1 VRAALARHVPAV
13 AWLPGYDRSWLS
25 KDALAGLSVWALLVP
40 QGIAYASIAGV
51 PAQYGLYAALGGLA
65 GYALFGT
72 SRQLVV
78 GPSATVAAV
87 SATVVGGLVA
97 TGSQDFVAYSAALAL
112 AVGVIYVALGL
123 ARMGWIA
130 NFLSKAVLAGF
141 VTAFGIGLI
150 INQAPKIL
158 GVDGEDGSYVE
169 QFVNVLDELGDTN
182 GTTLAIGIA
191 AIALLLGM
199 RRFVPTWPRALIVV
213 VIGIAAS
220 AAFSL
225 SDHGVTVVGKVPTGL
240 PSVGIPDFA
249 WSDAGSLLAGAL
261 AVIFVG
267 FSETLAAAKQAA
279 SNHGYE
285 VDVSQEMVAQGTATG
300 ASGLLGGFV
309 VDGSLSKTTVAD
321 LAGQRTQIAS
331 VFCAGLILLTVLFL
345 AGIFTDLPQAV
356 LGAVVIDAAI
366 GLIKV
371 VELRRFAATSR
382 TDFAAYVAAGIGLL
396 FVGVLV
402 GILIGVILSLLLLI
416 AAASRSPVRRLALDR
431 RNNVY
436 VDAARNPDADQPDGI
451 VVAEI
456 NGPLFFADAEHFRSE
471 VYAMVTEYDAH
482 AVVLDLDSAATI
494 DLDGADVLTLIDR
507 ELGRK
512 QVEVVLARVGGDH
525 MELLRRAGTLDAVGE
540 VNVYPTVGAAVAALG
555 SGTEPTTADPPRSRA
570 GTPSVRPTP

>member
-1 VRAALARHVPAV
+1 VRVPAGLVRHVPAA
-13 AWLPGYDRSWLS
+13 AWLRGYDRSWLS

-51 PAQYGLYAALGGLA
+51 PPQYGLYAALGGLA

-72 SRQLVV
+72 SRQLVT

-97 TGSQDFVAYSAALAL
+97 AGSQDFVAYSAALAL
-112 AVGVIYVALGL
+112 AVGVVYVALGL

-141 VTAFGIGLI
+141 VFGFGIGLI

-158 GVDGEDGSYVE
+158 GVDGKDGSYV
-169 QFVNVLDELGDTN
+169 QQLVDVLGKLGDAN
-182 GTTLAIGIA
+182 GTTLATGVA
-191 AIALLLGM
+191 AVALLLGM
-199 RRFVPTWPRALIVV
+199 RRIVPTWPRALIVV
-213 VIGIAAS
+213 VLGIAVS
-220 AAFSL
+220 AGLSL
-225 SDHGVTVVGKVPTGL
+225 SEHGVTVVGKVPTGL

-249 WSDAGSLLAGAL
+249 WSDAGSLLVGAL

-285 VDVSQEMVAQGTATG
+285 IDVSQEMVAQGAANG
-300 ASGLLGGFV
+300 ASGLLGAFV

-331 VFCAGLILLTVLFL
+331 VFCAGLILLTVLLL
-345 AGIFTDLPQAV
+345 AGVFTDLPQAV

-366 GLIKV
+366 GLIKL

-382 TDFAAYVAAGIGLL
+382 TDFAAYVAAGVGLL
-396 FVGVLV
+396 FVGVLA
-402 GILIGVILSLLLLI
+402 GILIGVVLSLLLLI
-416 AAASRSPVRRLALDR
+416 AAASRSPVRRMALDR
-431 RNNVY
+431 RDNVY
-436 VDAARNPDADQPDGI
+436 VDAERNPDSVAPDG
-451 VVAEI
+451 VLVADI

-471 VYAMVTEYDAH
+471 VYAMVTQFDAR
-482 AVVLDLDSAATI
+482 AVVLDLESAATI
-494 DLDGADVLTLIDR
+494 DLDGADVLTLIDL

-512 QVEVVLARVGGDH
+512 QVEVLLARVGGDH
-525 MELLRRAGTLDAVGE
+525 IELLRRAGTLEAIGE
-540 VNVYPTVGAAVAALG
+540 GNVYPTVGAAVAALN
-555 SGTEPTTADPPRSRA
+555 
-570 GTPSVRPTP
+570 GTPSRLGTRSP